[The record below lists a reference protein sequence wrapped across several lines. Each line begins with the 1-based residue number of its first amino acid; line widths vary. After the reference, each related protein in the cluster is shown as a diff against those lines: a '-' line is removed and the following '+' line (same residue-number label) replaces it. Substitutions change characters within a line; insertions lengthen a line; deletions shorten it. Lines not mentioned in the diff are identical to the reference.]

1 MFDCPN
7 CGKKALKLIIAKGPL
22 GCTSCVDIRNERN
35 PNLHQQSNPFVKM
48 TYAEKMRIKTRT
60 QGKDNEWRAAK
71 QWRDTDGY

>member
-1 MFDCPN
+1 MFTCPN
-7 CGKKALKLIIAKGPL
+7 CQAKTNRLRIGDGPL
-22 GCTSCVDIRNERN
+22 GCPGCVDGAGNRN

-60 QGKDNEWRAAK
+60 QGKDGQWRAAK